1 MFYIE
6 MEIEKETLLLVI
18 VYFMSGYLEL
28 PRQHRILIIGDFNF
42 DRMLTENVASVD
54 LSIQNFNLSQHW
66 QYLTHIHG
74 DYMVLYVILRIP
86 MLFLLYHHPT
96 VSTLFFFFQI
106 RSLYLYRI

>member
-1 MFYIE
+1 

-54 LSIQNFNLSQHW
+54 LSIQNFNVSALAIFNSYTW
-66 QYLTHIHG
+66 G
-74 DYMVLYVILRIP
+74 LYGLVCDTSNSNAFSSLP
-86 MLFLLYHHPT
+86 SPYSEHF
-96 VSTLFFFFQI
+96 VLFFPNSIIIFI
-106 RSLYLYRI
+106 